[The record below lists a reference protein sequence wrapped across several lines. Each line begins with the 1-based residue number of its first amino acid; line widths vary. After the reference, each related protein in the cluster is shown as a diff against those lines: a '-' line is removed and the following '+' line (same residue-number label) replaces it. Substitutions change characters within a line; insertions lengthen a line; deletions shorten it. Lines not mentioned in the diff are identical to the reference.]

1 MKQKL
6 ITDELIN
13 EMLEARGFGEKQI
26 NDDLVQE
33 AVLNHFNVE
42 FTDNF
47 TSNADFYIYEESTA
61 DGYSVYV
68 ATHDT
73 SSININENV
82 YYYDSDLG
90 DALEEFIKYSNG
102 DEHTP
107 EVIYVDD
114 LHQHFIDDCMG
125 QLFEYLAAR
134 FEEDIIDELKDKG
147 YKQINEIRSNSISMA
162 DISMCEGDDCNLR
175 ETCYRFKAEPCEY
188 RQSYM
193 PAPIKNGVCEY
204 YWSTL

>member
-26 NDDLVQE
+26 NDEDLAKE

-47 TSNADFYIYEESTA
+47 TSSADFYIYEESTA

-68 ATHDT
+68 ATRDT
-73 SSININENV
+73 SSISINEDV

-114 LHQHFIDDCMG
+114 LHQDFIDNSMC

-134 FEEDIIDELKDKG
+134 FEEDIIDELEDKG
-147 YKQINEIRSNSISMA
+147 YKQINEL
-162 DISMCEGDDCNLR
+162 E
-175 ETCYRFKAEPCEY
+175 
-188 RQSYM
+188 
-193 PAPIKNGVCEY
+193 V
-204 YWSTL
+204 TL

>member
-26 NDDLVQE
+26 NDEDLAKE
-33 AVLNHFNVE
+33 AVLNHLNVE

-68 ATHDT
+68 ATRDT
-73 SSININENV
+73 SSISINEDV
-82 YYYDSDLG
+82 YYYESDLG

-102 DEHTP
+102 DEDNP
-107 EVIYVDD
+107 EIIYVDD
-114 LHQHFIDDCMG
+114 LFQQFIDDAIV
-125 QLFEYLAAR
+125 QLFEYLAER

-147 YKQINEIRSNSISMA
+147 YKQINEL
-162 DISMCEGDDCNLR
+162 E
-175 ETCYRFKAEPCEY
+175 
-188 RQSYM
+188 
-193 PAPIKNGVCEY
+193 V
-204 YWSTL
+204 TL

>member
-26 NDDLVQE
+26 NDEDLAKE

-47 TSNADFYIYEESTA
+47 TSNADFYIYEESTS

-73 SSININENV
+73 SSISINEDV

-90 DALEEFIKYSNG
+90 DALEEFIKDSNG
-102 DEHTP
+102 DEDNP
-107 EVIYVDD
+107 EIIYVDD
-114 LHQHFIDDCMG
+114 LYQQFIDDAIV
-125 QLFEYLAAR
+125 QLFEYLAER
-134 FEEDIIDELKDKG
+134 FEEDIIDKLKDKG
-147 YKQINEIRSNSISMA
+147 YKQINEL
-162 DISMCEGDDCNLR
+162 E
-175 ETCYRFKAEPCEY
+175 
-188 RQSYM
+188 
-193 PAPIKNGVCEY
+193 V
-204 YWSTL
+204 TL